1 MAPWK
6 INFLPIEELKAITGI
21 GQTIALRIAK
31 LRKAMGYK
39 LTADSLAAA
48 RIRIRPRA
56 RDDCDFTPFTGDAVV
71 FADEQLSDDD
81 DGEEEEEKI
90 PPHRLTQI
98 PKSLIF
104 SGKENWNCFK
114 TKFSTFIAHQKCCEE
129 TKLLYLSLALEDR
142 ASVFYEKK
150 NERKNFTKVSA
161 ALRELES
168 RFENPDGENAAM
180 MQLRN
185 TVQLEGEKGREYED
199 RLFEIAYRAY
209 PDRKFEEIE
218 KEVLCQF
225 QLGLFDLKARK
236 YLTLN
241 EPRNLQTA
249 HDLITKLSY
258 SKQAC
263 QRPKKFPSVRKVI
276 KESDSSDSSS
286 DDCSESDENETMSA
300 RQIQKPPHKKHF
312 IASKEG
318 NAIDRMGNQMSEMCE
333 NIKQMSQQIR
343 TLCSSRSSSGNRS
356 FSRSM
361 SPASREKNATCEV
374 CLEKGH
380 YSRKCKEYQDWLAQK
395 HAASK
400 RAAAKPKTEI
410 DPNV

>member
-6 INFLPIEELKAITGI
+6 INFLSIEELKNIAGI

-48 RIRIRPRA
+48 RIRIRSRA
-56 RDDCDFTPFTGDAVV
+56 KDDCDFTPFNGDAAVI
-71 FADEQLSDDD
+71 FAGENLSDDD
-81 DGEEEEEKI
+81 DEEEEEKI
-90 PPHRLTQI
+90 KHKLTPI

-114 TKFSTFIAHQKCCEE
+114 TKFSTFISHQNCCDE
-129 TKLLYLSLALEDR
+129 TKLVYLSLALEDG

-150 NERKNFTKVSA
+150 NERKNFTKLSS

-180 MQLRN
+180 MQLRS

-209 PDRKFEEIE
+209 PDRKFEDIE

-258 SKQAC
+258 SRQAC
-263 QRPKKFPSVRKVI
+263 QKHKKFPSVRKVI

-286 DDCSESDENETMSA
+286 DNCSESEENETMSA

-333 NIKQMSQQIR
+333 SIKQMSQQIR

-361 SPASREKNATCEV
+361 SPASRERNVTCEV

-380 YSRKCKEYQDWLAQK
+380 YSRKCVEYKDWLAQK
-395 HAASK
+395 HAA
-400 RAAAKPKTEI
+400 AKPKIEK
-410 DPNV
+410 DPNA